1 MCVSDIKGFTVW
13 EVFKGMAGF
22 ESQLPALRGKETIQ
36 KYEINLLRLLKYVNP
51 GPAKLIFDFACPV
64 H

>member
-22 ESQLPALRGKETIQ
+22 ESQLPALKGKETIQ
-36 KYEINLLRLLKYVNP
+36 KYEIN
-51 GPAKLIFDFACPV
+51 FAQTFKIC
-64 H
+64 